1 MKVYNCIIVEDE
13 PIAAEIIS
21 DYISEIPFLHL
32 SSVHH
37 NALSALDFLNE
48 HTVDL
53 IFLDI
58 NLPKIKGLD
67 FLKSLINPP
76 LVIITTAYHEYALQ
90 GYEYN
95 VVDYLLKPIEFARF
109 LQAVNKVPEK
119 LTTRPTETIKE
130 QEEYIQFTIQKKIV
144 RINLNDILY
153 IESNRENI
161 QIRTNEKLFVCK
173 MQIGEIEKQLDATQ
187 FLRVHRSYIVPLNKV
202 DSMSLTEFEIKNYK
216 IPIGRNYREQ
226 VRKLLNS
233 PIR

>member
-1 MKVYNCIIVEDE
+1 MRVYNCIIVEDE

-21 DYISEIPFLHL
+21 DYIAEIPFLHL

-37 NALSALDFLNE
+37 NALSALNYLNE
-48 HTVDL
+48 HAVDL

-67 FLKSLINPP
+67 FLKSLKNPP
-76 LVIITTAYHEYALQ
+76 MVIITTAYDEYALK

-95 VVDYLLKPIEFARF
+95 VIDYLLKPIEFARF
-109 LQAVNKVPEK
+109 LQAVNKISDKNVVRHSESV
-119 LTTRPTETIKE
+119 KE
-130 QEEYIQFTIQKKIV
+130 QEAFIQLSVQKKII

-161 QIRTNEKLFVCK
+161 HIQTNDKLIICK
-173 MQIGEIEKQLDATQ
+173 MQIGEIEKLLDSTQ
-187 FLRVHRSYIVPLNKV
+187 FLRVHRSFIVSLNKV
-202 DSMSLTEFEIKNYK
+202 NSMSLTEFEIKNYK

-226 VRKLLNS
+226 VRKFVHS
-233 PIR
+233 QPR

>member
-32 SSVHH
+32 NSVHH

-48 HTVDL
+48 HKVDL

-119 LTTRPTETIKE
+119 LTTRNTEIIKE